1 MAGAKVAD
9 SSPFLHLGRANSL
22 YNRRESCVICVG
34 STGAGKSSNIAIF
47 TGNPVRSLTNKNTVK
62 KAFILITISYDRYRP
77 LIRP

>member
-47 TGNPVRSLTNKNTVK
+47 TGNPVRSLTNINVVRKPS
-62 KAFILITISYDRYRP
+62 F
-77 LIRP
+77 